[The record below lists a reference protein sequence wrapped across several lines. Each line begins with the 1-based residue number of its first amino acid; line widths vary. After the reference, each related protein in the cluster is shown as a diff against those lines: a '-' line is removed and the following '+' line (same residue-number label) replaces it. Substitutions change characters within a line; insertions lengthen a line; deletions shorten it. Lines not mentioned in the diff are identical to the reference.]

1 MKTLTIVPEDKTVVV
16 DGMGFIFDFV
26 VDPDIHAI
34 QWDTDSGHIEYKSD
48 KFNTTI
54 DSIKEYDSIIAKHG
68 EFKLE
73 FEIEEKRILDEEKR
87 ILDEQKQFDEAQKL
101 IPEYSKLRER
111 EYKSIRE
118 QLDMQY
124 WDKKN
129 DTNNWEI
136 YIDTIKAKY
145 PKE

>member
-16 DGMGFIFDFV
+16 DGMGFIFDFI

-54 DSIKEYDSIIAKHG
+54 DSIKEYDLIIAKHG

-73 FEIEEKRILDEEKR
+73 FEIEEKKILDQQKNW
-87 ILDEQKQFDEAQKL
+87 DEIEKL

-124 WDKKN
+124 WDIKN

-136 YIDTIKAKY
+136 YIDKIKAKY

>member
-1 MKTLTIVPEDKTVVV
+1 MKTLAIVPEDKTVVV
-16 DGMGFIFDFV
+16 DGMGFTFDFI

-73 FEIEEKRILDEEKR
+73 FEIEEKKILDQQKKW
-87 ILDEQKQFDEAQKL
+87 DEIEKL

-111 EYKSIRE
+111 EYKSSGE

-124 WDKKN
+124 WDIKN

-136 YIDTIKAKY
+136 YIDTVKEKY

>member
-16 DGMGFIFDFV
+16 DGMGFTFDFI

-54 DSIKEYDSIIAKHG
+54 NSIKEYDSIIAKHG

-73 FEIEEKRILDEEKR
+73 FEIEEKKILDELKEY
-87 ILDEQKQFDEAQKL
+87 DEAQKL
-101 IPEYSKLRER
+101 IPEYSKLRDR
-111 EYKSIRE
+111 EYKSTGE

-136 YIDTIKAKY
+136 YIDKIKAKY

>member
-1 MKTLTIVPEDKTVVV
+1 MKTLTIVPEDKAVVV
-16 DGMGFIFDFV
+16 DGMGFTFDFV

-48 KFNTTI
+48 KVNTTI
-54 DSIKEYDSIIAKHG
+54 DSIKEYDSIIVKHG
-68 EFKLE
+68 EVKLE
-73 FEIEEKRILDEEKR
+73 FEIEEKRILDEQKKY
-87 ILDEQKQFDEAQKL
+87 DEVQEL

-111 EYKSIRE
+111 EYKSSGE

-124 WDKKN
+124 WDIKN

-136 YIDTIKAKY
+136 YIDTIKEKY

>member
-16 DGMGFIFDFV
+16 DGNGFTFDFV
-26 VDPDIHAI
+26 IDPDIHAI
-34 QWDTDSGHIEYKSD
+34 QWDTDSGYIEYKSD

-54 DSIKEYDSIIAKHG
+54 NSIKEYDSIIVKHG
-68 EFKLE
+68 EVKLE
-73 FEIEEKRILDEEKR
+73 FEIEEKKILDELK
-87 ILDEQKQFDEAQKL
+87 KYDEAQKL
-101 IPEYSKLRER
+101 IPEYSKLRAR

-129 DTNNWEI
+129 DTNNWEN

-145 PKE
+145 PKEKE

>member
-16 DGMGFIFDFV
+16 DGMGFTFDFI

-54 DSIKEYDSIIAKHG
+54 DSIKEYDSIVVKHG

-73 FEIEEKRILDEEKR
+73 FEIEEKRILDE
-87 ILDEQKQFDEAQKL
+87 QKKYDEAQKL
-101 IPEYSKLRER
+101 IPEYSKLREK
-111 EYKSIRE
+111 EYNVRE

-129 DTNNWEI
+129 DTNNWEN
-136 YIDTIKAKY
+136 YIDTVKEKY

>member
-1 MKTLTIVPEDKTVVV
+1 MKTLTIVPEDKTVIV
-16 DGMGFIFDFV
+16 DGMGFKFDFII
-26 VDPDIHAI
+26 DPDIHAI

-73 FEIEEKRILDEEKR
+73 FEIEEKK
-87 ILDEQKQFDEAQKL
+87 ILDEQKKYNEELKL
-101 IPEYSKLRER
+101 IPEYAKLREI
-111 EYKSIRE
+111 EYNVRE

-136 YIDTIKAKY
+136 YIDKIKAKY

>member
-16 DGMGFIFDFV
+16 DGMSFIFDFM

-73 FEIEEKRILDEEKR
+73 FEIEEKK
-87 ILDEQKQFDEAQKL
+87 ILDEQKKYDEIEKL

-111 EYKSIRE
+111 EYKSIGE

-124 WDKKN
+124 WDIKN

-136 YIDTIKAKY
+136 YIDKIKAKY

>member
-1 MKTLTIVPEDKTVVV
+1 
-16 DGMGFIFDFV
+16 GFTFDFII
-26 VDPDIHAI
+26 DPDIHAI

-68 EFKLE
+68 ELKLE
-73 FEIEEKRILDEEKR
+73 FEIEEKKILDELKKY
-87 ILDEQKQFDEAQKL
+87 DEEQKL

-111 EYKSIRE
+111 EYTSIRE

>member
-16 DGMGFIFDFV
+16 DGMGFTFDFI

-48 KFNTTI
+48 KSNITI

-73 FEIEEKRILDEEKR
+73 FEIEEKRILDE
-87 ILDEQKQFDEAQKL
+87 QKK
-101 IPEYSKLRER
+101 I
-111 EYKSIRE
+111 
-118 QLDMQY
+118 
-124 WDKKN
+124 
-129 DTNNWEI
+129 
-136 YIDTIKAKY
+136 
-145 PKE
+145 

>member
-16 DGMGFIFDFV
+16 DGMGFTFDFIV
-26 VDPDIHAI
+26 EPDIHAI

-73 FEIEEKRILDEEKR
+73 FEIEEKKILDQQKEW
-87 ILDEQKQFDEAQKL
+87 DEIEKL
-101 IPEYSKLRER
+101 IPEYSKLREK
-111 EYKSIRE
+111 EYNVRE

-136 YIDTIKAKY
+136 YIDKIKAKY

>member
-16 DGMGFIFDFV
+16 DGMGFAFDFV

-54 DSIKEYDSIIAKHG
+54 DSIKEYDSIVVKHG

-73 FEIEEKRILDEEKR
+73 FEIEEKKILDQQKKW
-87 ILDEQKQFDEAQKL
+87 DEIEKL

-111 EYKSIRE
+111 EYTSIRE

-136 YIDTIKAKY
+136 YIDKIKAKY

>member
-16 DGMGFIFDFV
+16 DGMGFTFDFI

-68 EFKLE
+68 EVKLE
-73 FEIEEKRILDEEKR
+73 FEIEEKKISDERKKWEEIEKS
-87 ILDEQKQFDEAQKL
+87 
-101 IPEYSKLRER
+101 IPEYSKLRAKAYR
-111 EYKSIRE
+111 ENFSVQE

-136 YIDTIKAKY
+136 YIDEIKAKY

>member
-1 MKTLTIVPEDKTVVV
+1 MKTLTIVPEDKTVIV
-16 DGMGFIFDFV
+16 DGMGFKFDFII
-26 VDPDIHAI
+26 DPDIHAI

-48 KFNTTI
+48 KSNITI
-54 DSIKEYDSIIAKHG
+54 DSITEYDSIIAKHG

-73 FEIEEKRILDEEKR
+73 FEIEEKK
-87 ILDEQKQFDEAQKL
+87 ILDEQKKYNEELKL
-101 IPEYSKLRER
+101 IPEYAKLREI
-111 EYKSIRE
+111 EYNVRE

-136 YIDTIKAKY
+136 YIDKIKAKY

>member
-54 DSIKEYDSIIAKHG
+54 NSIKEYDSIVAKHG
-68 EFKLE
+68 EIKLE
-73 FEIEEKRILDEEKR
+73 FEIEEKRILDELKKY
-87 ILDEQKQFDEAQKL
+87 DEVQKL

-124 WDKKN
+124 WDIKN
-129 DTNNWEI
+129 DTNNWEN
-136 YIDTIKAKY
+136 YIDTVKAKY

>member
-54 DSIKEYDSIIAKHG
+54 NSIKEYDSIVAKHG
-68 EFKLE
+68 EIKLE
-73 FEIEEKRILDEEKR
+73 FEIEEKKILDELKEY
-87 ILDEQKQFDEAQKL
+87 DEAQKL

-111 EYKSIRE
+111 EYKSIGE

-124 WDKKN
+124 WDIKN

-136 YIDTIKAKY
+136 YIDTIKEKY

>member
-16 DGMGFIFDFV
+16 DGMGFTFDFI

-73 FEIEEKRILDEEKR
+73 FEIEEKKILDQ
-87 ILDEQKQFDEAQKL
+87 QKEWYEIEKL
-101 IPEYSKLRER
+101 IPEYSKLRE
-111 EYKSIRE
+111 K
-118 QLDMQY
+118 
-124 WDKKN
+124 
-129 DTNNWEI
+129 
-136 YIDTIKAKY
+136 
-145 PKE
+145 

>member
-1 MKTLTIVPEDKTVVV
+1 MKTLAIVPEDKTVVV
-16 DGMGFIFDFV
+16 DGMGFTFDFI

-54 DSIKEYDSIIAKHG
+54 DSIKEYDSIVVKHG

-73 FEIEEKRILDEEKR
+73 FEIEEKRILDE
-87 ILDEQKQFDEAQKL
+87 QKKYDEAQKL
-101 IPEYSKLRER
+101 IPEYSKLREK
-111 EYKSIRE
+111 EYNVRE

-129 DTNNWEI
+129 DTNNWEN
-136 YIDTIKAKY
+136 YIDTIKEKY
-145 PKE
+145 PKEKE

>member
-1 MKTLTIVPEDKTVVV
+1 MKTLAIVPEDKTVVV
-16 DGMGFIFDFV
+16 DGIGFTFDFV

-73 FEIEEKRILDEEKR
+73 FEIEEKKILDELKEY
-87 ILDEQKQFDEAQKL
+87 DEAQKL

-111 EYKSIRE
+111 EYKSIGE

-136 YIDTIKAKY
+136 YIDKIKAKY

>member
-1 MKTLTIVPEDKTVVV
+1 MKTLTIIPEDKTVVV
-16 DGMGFIFDFV
+16 DGMGFTFDFI

-48 KFNTTI
+48 KSNITI
-54 DSIKEYDSIIAKHG
+54 DSITEYDSIIAKHG
-68 EFKLE
+68 ELKLE
-73 FEIEEKRILDEEKR
+73 FEIEEKK
-87 ILDEQKQFDEAQKL
+87 ILDEQKKYNEELKL
-101 IPEYSKLRER
+101 IPEYAKLREI
-111 EYKSIRE
+111 EYNVRE

-136 YIDTIKAKY
+136 YIDKIKAKY

>member
-1 MKTLTIVPEDKTVVV
+1 MKTLAIVPEDKTVVV

-48 KFNTTI
+48 KDNTTI

-73 FEIEEKRILDEEKR
+73 FEIEEKKILDELKEY
-87 ILDEQKQFDEAQKL
+87 DEVQKL

-111 EYKSIRE
+111 EYTSIRE

-129 DTNNWEI
+129 DTNNWEN

-145 PKE
+145 PKEKE

>member
-16 DGMGFIFDFV
+16 DGMGFTFDFI

-73 FEIEEKRILDEEKR
+73 FEIEEKKILDELKEY
-87 ILDEQKQFDEAQKL
+87 DEVQKL
-101 IPEYSKLRER
+101 IPEYSKLREK
-111 EYKSIRE
+111 EYNVRE

-136 YIDTIKAKY
+136 YIDKIKAKY

>member
-16 DGMGFIFDFV
+16 DGMGFIFDFI

-54 DSIKEYDSIIAKHG
+54 NSIKEYDSIIAKHG

-73 FEIEEKRILDEEKR
+73 FEIEEKRILDE
-87 ILDEQKQFDEAQKL
+87 QKKYDEAQKL
-101 IPEYSKLRER
+101 IPEYSKLREK
-111 EYKSIRE
+111 EYNVRE

-129 DTNNWEI
+129 NTNNWEN
-136 YIDTIKAKY
+136 YIDTIKEKY

>member
-16 DGMGFIFDFV
+16 DGMGFTFDFI

-54 DSIKEYDSIIAKHG
+54 NSIKEYDSIVAKHG
-68 EFKLE
+68 EIKLE
-73 FEIEEKRILDEEKR
+73 FEIEEKKILDELKEY
-87 ILDEQKQFDEAQKL
+87 DEAQKL
-101 IPEYSKLRER
+101 IPEYSKLRDR
-111 EYKSIRE
+111 EYKSTGE

-124 WDKKN
+124 WDIKN

-136 YIDTIKAKY
+136 YIDKIKAKY

>member
-16 DGMGFIFDFV
+16 DGMGFTFDFI

-54 DSIKEYDSIIAKHG
+54 DSIKEYDSIVVKHG

-73 FEIEEKRILDEEKR
+73 FEIEEKRILN
-87 ILDEQKQFDEAQKL
+87 EQKKYDEAQKL
-101 IPEYSKLRER
+101 IPEYSKLREK
-111 EYKSIRE
+111 EYNVRE

-136 YIDTIKAKY
+136 YIDKIKAKY

>member
-1 MKTLTIVPEDKTVVV
+1 MKTLTIIPEDKTVVV
-16 DGMGFIFDFV
+16 DGMGFTFDFI

-68 EFKLE
+68 ELKLE
-73 FEIEEKRILDEEKR
+73 FEIEEKK
-87 ILDEQKQFDEAQKL
+87 ILDEQKKYNEELKL
-101 IPEYSKLRER
+101 IPEYAKLREI
-111 EYKSIRE
+111 EYNVRE

-136 YIDTIKAKY
+136 YIDKIKAKY

>member
-16 DGMGFIFDFV
+16 DGMSFIFDFM

-68 EFKLE
+68 EVKLE
-73 FEIEEKRILDEEKR
+73 FEIEEKK
-87 ILDEQKQFDEAQKL
+87 ILDEQKKYDEAQKL

-111 EYKSIRE
+111 EYKSIGE

-124 WDKKN
+124 WDIKN

-136 YIDTIKAKY
+136 YIDTIKEKY

>member
-16 DGMGFIFDFV
+16 DGMGFTFDFI

-54 DSIKEYDSIIAKHG
+54 NSIKEYDSIIAKHG
-68 EFKLE
+68 EIKLE
-73 FEIEEKRILDEEKR
+73 FDIEEKKILDELKEY
-87 ILDEQKQFDEAQKL
+87 DEAQKL
-101 IPEYSKLRER
+101 IPEYSKLREK
-111 EYKSIRE
+111 EYNVRE
-118 QLDMQY
+118 QLDMLY

-136 YIDTIKAKY
+136 YIDKIKAKY

>member
-16 DGMGFIFDFV
+16 DGMSFIFDFM

-54 DSIKEYDSIIAKHG
+54 DSIKEYDSIIVKHG
-68 EFKLE
+68 EVKLE
-73 FEIEEKRILDEEKR
+73 FEIEEKK
-87 ILDEQKQFDEAQKL
+87 ILDEQKEYDEAQKL

>member
-26 VDPDIHAI
+26 VDSDIHAI

-54 DSIKEYDSIIAKHG
+54 NSIKEYDSIIAKHG

-73 FEIEEKRILDEEKR
+73 FEIEEKRILDELKKYN
-87 ILDEQKQFDEAQKL
+87 DAQKL
-101 IPEYSKLRER
+101 IPEYAKLRAR
-111 EYKSIRE
+111 EYNVQE

-136 YIDTIKAKY
+136 YIDKIKAKY

>member
-1 MKTLTIVPEDKTVVV
+1 MKTLAIVPEDKTVVV
-16 DGMGFIFDFV
+16 DGIGFTFDFV

-54 DSIKEYDSIIAKHG
+54 NSIKEYDSIITKHG
-68 EFKLE
+68 EVKLE
-73 FEIEEKRILDEEKR
+73 FEIEEKR

-101 IPEYSKLRER
+101 IPEYSKLRAR
-111 EYKSIRE
+111 EYKSIGE

>member
-1 MKTLTIVPEDKTVVV
+1 MKTLAIVPEDKTVVV
-16 DGMGFIFDFV
+16 DGMGFIFDFI

-73 FEIEEKRILDEEKR
+73 FEIEEKRILDE
-87 ILDEQKQFDEAQKL
+87 QKKYDEAQKL

-111 EYKSIRE
+111 EYNVRE

-136 YIDTIKAKY
+136 YIDKIKAKY

>member
-16 DGMGFIFDFV
+16 DGMGFIFDFI

-54 DSIKEYDSIIAKHG
+54 DSIKEYDSIIARHG
-68 EFKLE
+68 EIKLE
-73 FEIEEKRILDEEKR
+73 FDIEEKRILDELKEY
-87 ILDEQKQFDEAQKL
+87 DEAQKL

-124 WDKKN
+124 WDIKN
-129 DTNNWEI
+129 DTNNWEN
-136 YIDTIKAKY
+136 YIDTIKEKY

>member
-1 MKTLTIVPEDKTVVV
+1 MKTLTIIPEDKTVVV
-16 DGMGFIFDFV
+16 DGMGFTFDFI

-54 DSIKEYDSIIAKHG
+54 DSIKEYDSIIVKHG
-68 EFKLE
+68 EVKLE
-73 FEIEEKRILDEEKR
+73 FEIEEKKILDELKEY
-87 ILDEQKQFDEAQKL
+87 DEAQKL

-111 EYKSIRE
+111 EYKSIGE

-136 YIDTIKAKY
+136 YIDKIKAKY

>member
-1 MKTLTIVPEDKTVVV
+1 MKTLTIIPEDKTVVV
-16 DGMGFIFDFV
+16 DGMGFTFDFI

-34 QWDTDSGHIEYKSD
+34 QWDTDSGHIEYNSD
-48 KFNTTI
+48 KFNTII

-68 EFKLE
+68 ELKLE
-73 FEIEEKRILDEEKR
+73 FEIEEKK
-87 ILDEQKQFDEAQKL
+87 ILDEQKKYNEELKL
-101 IPEYSKLRER
+101 IPEYAKLREK
-111 EYKSIRE
+111 EYNVRE

-136 YIDTIKAKY
+136 YIDKIKAKY

>member
-16 DGMGFIFDFV
+16 DGMGFTFDFI

-73 FEIEEKRILDEEKR
+73 FEIEEKNNVLLPSMEYASLSTFLFNSATVTNKFSTFSFMDSSTSRVVVIILSR
-87 ILDEQKQFDEAQKL
+87 
-101 IPEYSKLRER
+101 
-111 EYKSIRE
+111 KS
-118 QLDMQY
+118 
-124 WDKKN
+124 
-129 DTNNWEI
+129 
-136 YIDTIKAKY
+136 
-145 PKE
+145 

>member
-1 MKTLTIVPEDKTVVV
+1 MKTLTIIPEDKTVVV
-16 DGMGFIFDFV
+16 DGMGFIFDFI

-54 DSIKEYDSIIAKHG
+54 NSIKEYDSIIAKHG
-68 EFKLE
+68 EIKLE
-73 FEIEEKRILDEEKR
+73 FDIEEKKILDELKEY
-87 ILDEQKQFDEAQKL
+87 DEAQKL

-145 PKE
+145 PKEKE

>member
-1 MKTLTIVPEDKTVVV
+1 MKTLIIVPEDKTVVV
-16 DGMGFIFDFV
+16 DGIGLTFDFV

-68 EFKLE
+68 EVKLE
-73 FEIEEKRILDEEKR
+73 FEIEEKK
-87 ILDEQKQFDEAQKL
+87 ILDEQKKYDEAQKL

-136 YIDTIKAKY
+136 YIDEIKAKY